1 MVVMYIEKVPNRN
14 SPPAVLLRESYRE
27 GDQVKK
33 RTLANLSKLPDD
45 IIDNLKLALKG
56 ATLSMNE
63 GIPNHFEVI
72 RSLPHGHVMAILE
85 TIKKLGLDKIIS
97 EKASRIRNLV
107 VAMIVARIINPKSKL
122 ATARGFNSETCSQSL
137 GQLLDLEKA
146 DEDELYNALD
156 WLLEKQEKI
165 EKHLAIKHLESGTLV
180 LYDVT
185 STYLEGNGCELGKYG
200 DNRDKK
206 KGKTQIVFGLLCS
219 AKGCPIAVEVF
230 EGNTSDGATLSGQIE
245 KVRKGWG
252 IENVVWVS
260 DRGILTNSKIKE
272 LVKPIEGLDYITG
285 LTKPQIR
292 KLAEVEVIQLG
303 LFDQVNL
310 VEFESE
316 DYPDERLIACRN
328 PFIAQKNQL
337 QREALLEAVEKEL
350 DLIVQATQ
358 REKRALKGQD
368 KIALRVGKILNQFK
382 VNRYYNL
389 EITEEG
395 FSYQRKLELIAQETT
410 LDGVYVLRT
419 SLESTL
425 MDAAT
430 TVKAYKSLS
439 QVEEAFRCY
448 KSIDLKVRPIYHYQG
463 DRVKAH
469 IFLCMLAYYVEWHLK
484 QCLAPLL
491 FEDEEIDDGSLNVI
505 KASRSESVQSKERK
519 KRNQENFPVHSFRT
533 LLEDL
538 GTICLHTVEC
548 TIREGSY
555 RFSKIT
561 RPTQLQQKA
570 LDLLGVSLICT
581 Q

>member
-1 MVVMYIEKVPNRN
+1 MYIEKVPNRN

-56 ATLSMNE
+56 VTLSMNE

-97 EKASRIRNLV
+97 EKSSRIRNLV

-122 ATARGFNSETCSQSL
+122 ATARGFNSETGSQSL

-260 DRGILTNSKIKE
+260 DRGILTNSKINE

-382 VNRYYNL
+382 VNKYYNL

-395 FSYQRKLELIAQETT
+395 FSYQRKLELIAQETA

-491 FEDEEIDDGSLNVI
+491 FEDEEIDDSCLNVI

-519 KRNQENFPVHSFRT
+519 KRNQEDFPVHSFRT

-538 GTICLHTVEC
+538 GTICLNTVEC

>member
-1 MVVMYIEKVPNRN
+1 MIAMYIEKVPNRN

-97 EKASRIRNLV
+97 EKSSRIRNLV

-122 ATARGFNSETCSQSL
+122 ATARGFNSETGSQSL

-165 EKHLAIKHLESGTLV
+165 EKHLALKHLESGTLV

-200 DNRDKK
+200 YNRDKK

-230 EGNTSDGATLSGQIE
+230 EGNTSDGATLGGQIE

-260 DRGILTNSKIKE
+260 DRGILTNSKINE

-368 KIALRVGKILNQFK
+368 KIALRVGKVLNQFK
-382 VNRYYNL
+382 VNKYYNL

-395 FSYQRKLELIAQETT
+395 FSYQRKLELIAQETV

-448 KSIDLKVRPIYHYQG
+448 KSIDLKVRPIYHYKG

-491 FEDEEIDDGSLNVI
+491 FEDEEIDDSSLNVI
-505 KASRSESVQSKERK
+505 KASRSESAQSKERK

-538 GTICLHTVEC
+538 GTICLNTVEC

-570 LDLLGVSLICT
+570 LDLLEVSLICT